1 MDPITQQVVLA
12 AAGAAA
18 AGEGL
23 YVDDVFSTTLYT
35 SNASSTGDG
44 TEQVITTGIDHT
56 EGFLTWIKNRDD
68 AIDHVLFDSERIGT
82 NYKWLYSNSS
92 SAEQD
97 TANIFK
103 NPTSTGFTVRQDTSG
118 SGVGR
123 TNPSGAKD
131 MCAWNFRKAPGFF
144 DIVTYVGNGTSGRTV
159 SHNLGSTPG
168 MIIIKSTDASFDW
181 VVWHRNVSTALQLN
195 SNLGSGSV
203 GAKVTAVSSSD
214 FTLNDVWGANKDGTN
229 FVAYIFAHDD
239 QSFGTN
245 GDEAIIKC
253 GSYTGTGSAYNE
265 IDLGFEP
272 QFILFKNAS
281 NSVSWYLMD
290 TMRGLTADGS
300 LDEYLFANENYAAGS
315 ATFMYPTATGFGFT
329 ATGPGA
335 NASGDTYI
343 YMAIR
348 RPNKPPEAA
357 TDVFAIDTSDA
368 TSPSPPQFTSGFV
381 TDFVIRKTMDTSNA
395 TIGSRLQGIYYMSPY
410 STTKEDRI
418 NPPTAL
424 TWDFMDG
431 WSNSSGVDTDL
442 FAYMFK
448 RAPGFMDVIGYVGTG
463 AVRTLDHNL
472 GAVPELVICKN
483 REFNLNWAT
492 YTEALGRTKY
502 LSFGDTGAATTT
514 AAGTFWGNSDFTST
528 QISLGTY
535 ANTNYNNLDMIAYLF
550 ASLDGISKIGTYS
563 GTGSN
568 IDVDCGFTAGAR
580 FVMIKRT
587 DTEISGST
595 GTHWYIWDTTNGIVS
610 GNDPYWKAS
619 EAVAAVTNT
628 DYIDPLNA
636 GFTVNSSAPAALNT
650 SGGTYMFL
658 AIA

>member
-1 MDPITQQVVLA
+1 MDPITRAIASA

-18 AGEGL
+18 AGDAT
-23 YVDDVFSTTLYT
+23 YVDDVFSTFLYEG
-35 SNASSTGDG
+35 NNSTN
-44 TEQVITTGIDHT
+44 VVNNGIDLSG
-56 EGFLTWIKNRDD
+56 EGGLVWIKNRDYGFQ
-68 AIDHVLFDSERIGT
+68 HVLVDTERGAT
-82 NYKWLYSNSS
+82 KYLQSNSTS
-92 SAEQD
+92 EEQ
-97 TANIFK
+97 TASNTVPSFS
-103 NPTSTGFTVRQDTSG
+103 STGFTVGTDNQVNYSASGQNKYTSW
-118 SGVGR
+118 S
-123 TNPSGAKD
+123 
-131 MCAWNFRKAPGFF
+131 FRKAPGFF
-144 DIVTYVGNGTSGRTV
+144 DIVTYTGTGSTQNI
-159 SHNLGSTPG
+159 SHSLGSTPG
-168 MIIIKSTDASFDW
+168 LILIKSTGSAYNW
-181 VVWHRNVSTALQLN
+181 TVWHRSLGTNQFLRLN
-195 SNLGSGSV
+195 ATNSAGTSSAHV
-203 GAKVTAVSSSD
+203 PSVSSTT
-214 FTLNDVWGANKDGTN
+214 FTCGGDAEVNGNNKTY
-229 FVAYIFAHDD
+229 VAYVFAHDD

-245 GDEAIIKC
+245 SDEAIIKC
-253 GSYTGTGSAYNE
+253 GSYSGNGNSDGPE

-272 QFILFKNAS
+272 QWLLVKS
-281 NSVSWYLMD
+281 TTSYSWWMID
-290 TMRGLTADGS
+290 VMRGMPMGASDELLQANSSSAELSTYDM
-300 LDEYLFANENYAAGS
+300 LDPS
-315 ATFMYPTATGFGFT
+315 PTGFKITTTDGNF
-329 ATGPGA
+329 
-335 NASGDTYI
+335 NNSSHDYI

-348 RPNKPPEAA
+348 RPHKPPEAA

-381 TDFVIRKTMDTSNA
+381 TDFVIRKTMDGGNA
-395 TIGSRLQGIYYMSPY
+395 QIGSRLQAVYYMAPY
-410 STTKEDRI
+410 STTKEDRTS
-418 NPPTAL
+418 PATAL

-448 RAPGFMDVIGYVGTG
+448 RAPGFMDVVAYVGTG

-483 REFNLNWAT
+483 REFNLGWAT
-492 YTEALGRTKY
+492 YYAAGGRTKY
-502 LSFGDTGAATTT
+502 LSFGDTGAETSAT
-514 AAGTFWGNSDFTST
+514 AGTMWGNTDFTST

-535 ANTNYNNLDMIAYLF
+535 ANTNYNGLDMIAYLF

-568 IDVDCGFTAGAR
+568 IDVDCGFAAGAR

-619 EAVAAVTNT
+619 EAVAAVTST

-636 GFTVNSSAPAALNT
+636 GFTVTSSAPAALNT
-650 SGGTYMFL
+650 SGGTYLFL